1 MKEIIQNN
9 ISLMRSRIVKI
20 IRPEKPGVVPGYRPV
35 WLFTSILLLIFILV
49 PLSTVV
55 IKVFEIGS
63 FKEFISVISNPL
75 VVSGYKVTILC
86 SLAAAAAN
94 AVFGLILAWTLV
106 RYDFPFKN
114 IIDGLIEL
122 PFALPTSVAGIALTY
137 LYSDKGFFGQFAA
150 KFGIKIAYTKA
161 GIIIAMIF
169 VGIPFVVRSVQ
180 PVLKNLDK
188 DFEEASVTLGA
199 DRKTTF
205 LKVIFPE
212 IFPSLIAGF
221 SLAFARDL
229 GEYGSVVFI
238 AGNIPK
244 KTQIVPLII
253 VSKLEQLNYS
263 DASAIAFVLLLLS
276 FTVAI
281 ISNAL
286 QLHFQKYVKSDN
298 VSGIAKTIIPLKF
311 KVSHIREIG
320 LVTIDYLFIII
331 MLIVPLLTVVINSLK
346 DGVRAYFKYI
356 SNPYTMSAFRLTV
369 FASFISVIVVT
380 VFGILAAFLL
390 TKYNFRGKQV
400 FASLIDIPLSISPVI
415 AGLAYILTFGSI
427 GFLGPFLEAHG
438 IKIAFAVP
446 GIVLVTIFVTFPYV
460 FRELF
465 PVMNAYGNDE
475 EEAASLFG
483 AGFFSILHSITLPN
497 FRWALWYGVT
507 LAFARALGEFGAVSV
522 ISGHLR
528 GKTNTLPL
536 QVEVLFNDFDTTAS
550 FAAASLLVIT
560 AVIIL
565 IIKSFFL
572 KKGGQ

>member
-1 MKEIIQNN
+1 M
-9 ISLMRSRIVKI
+9 
-20 IRPEKPGVVPGYRPV
+20 
-35 WLFTSILLLIFILV
+35 
-49 PLSTVV
+49 
-55 IKVFEIGS
+55 
-63 FKEFISVISNPL
+63 
-75 VVSGYKVTILC
+75 
-86 SLAAAAAN
+86 
-94 AVFGLILAWTLV
+94 
-106 RYDFPFKN
+106 
-114 IIDGLIEL
+114 
-122 PFALPTSVAGIALTY
+122 
-137 LYSDKGFFGQFAA
+137 
-150 KFGIKIAYTKA
+150 
-161 GIIIAMIF
+161 
-169 VGIPFVVRSVQ
+169 
-180 PVLKNLDK
+180 
-188 DFEEASVTLGA
+188 
-199 DRKTTF
+199 
-205 LKVIFPE
+205 
-212 IFPSLIAGF
+212 
-221 SLAFARDL
+221 
-229 GEYGSVVFI
+229 
-238 AGNIPK
+238 
-244 KTQIVPLII
+244 
-253 VSKLEQLNYS
+253 
-263 DASAIAFVLLLLS
+263 
-276 FTVAI
+276 
-281 ISNAL
+281 
-286 QLHFQKYVKSDN
+286 
-298 VSGIAKTIIPLKF
+298 
-311 KVSHIREIG
+311 G